1 MTGLYDEQG
10 VLRFSGRDQADC
22 LEYAALFAM
31 ASGTYSITS
40 LEKEGGWLQPEHDG
54 SSRHHG
60 SGATGLNR

>member
-40 LEKEGGWLQPEHDG
+40 LEKEGGWLQPEDD
-54 SSRHHG
+54 
-60 SGATGLNR
+60 